1 MKVRRH
7 LITGDPILFAPERA
21 ERPNAYARE
30 ETICPFCPGNEAETP
45 PETAR
50 IGEPW
55 RVRAFPNKFPFAP
68 HHEVIVETPEHD
80 ATFAAITHAS
90 DVAALYAARYRELR
104 ARDGIEYVALF
115 KNRGAMAGASLPHEH
130 SQIAALA
137 FVPPSVVRE
146 CDAFSRANRCPICSV
161 DAAVDENENFRII
174 DPGAHT
180 CHGERWIAP
189 KRHVA
194 ELSDLTAEELAGM
207 AAMLQSSAAQM
218 TGAYNWL
225 FLSYPDAP
233 AAHFHVRAIPRTTSV
248 AGFELATGTF
258 IDTET

>member
-1 MKVRRH
+1 MNVRRH
-7 LITGDPILFAPERA
+7 LITCDPILFAPERVA
-21 ERPNAYARE
+21 RPNAYARE

-45 PETAR
+45 PEIAR

-68 HHEVIVETPEHD
+68 HHEVIVEASEHEASF
-80 ATFAAITHAS
+80 ATIAHAG
-90 DVAALYAARYRELR
+90 DVTAMYAARYRELR
-104 ARDGIEYVALF
+104 ARDEMQYVALF
-115 KNRGAMAGASLPHEH
+115 KNHGAMAGASLPHEH
-130 SQIAALA
+130 SQIAALP
-137 FVPPSVVRE
+137 FVPPNIARE
-146 CDAFSRANRCPICSV
+146 RDGFARAGECPICSV
-161 DAAVDENENFRII
+161 RDPEEQNDTFRII
-174 DPGAHT
+174 DPGAHVFF
-180 CHGERWIAP
+180 GERWITP

-194 ELSDLTAEELAGM
+194 ELSDLSARELADM
-207 AAMLQSSAAQM
+207 ATMLQSSAAQM

-233 AAHFHVRAIPRTTSV
+233 AAHFRVCAIPRTTSV